1 MPPISI
7 EAIGWYFLSMKSSD
21 SFDVFKLLEPSA
33 HPFLYRLLELL
44 LLTREAYC
52 YLFFLAAKSF
62 VR

>member
-1 MPPISI
+1 M
-7 EAIGWYFLSMKSSD
+7 SMKSSD

>member
-1 MPPISI
+1 M
-7 EAIGWYFLSMKSSD
+7 SMKSSD

-33 HPFLYRLLELL
+33 HPFLYRLRELL
-44 LLTREAYC
+44 VLLTREAYC